1 MRLNTKCSVPI
12 HMLLFINRYGK
23 SRKVTSE
30 VLSSSTGCNAVII
43 RNLLSRLQKAQMV
56 SVKRGSGG
64 AVMKM
69 RMEDITFYDVQQAV
83 DPDALKNFIAVHP
96 EPNSG
101 CPIGKNIVKILSD
114 PSKQLE
120 EAIIKEMK
128 KIKLSDLVESLQL
141 AADEECTCF
150 DKLKEKKKKTE
161 QEG

>member
-1 MRLNTKCSVPI
+1 MRLNTKCSVAI
-12 HMLLFINRYGK
+12 HMLLFINRYGET
-23 SRKVTSE
+23 RKVTSE

-43 RNLLSRLQKAQMV
+43 RNLLSRLQKADMI

-69 RMEDITFYDVQQAV
+69 SMDDITFYDVQQAV

-101 CPIGKNIVKILSD
+101 CPIGKNIVKILSA

-120 EAIIKEMK
+120 DTIIREMRE
-128 KIKLSDLVESLQL
+128 IKLSALVESLQI

-150 DKLKEKKKKTE
+150 DKLKGKKMKNE
-161 QEG
+161 HA

>member
-1 MRLNTKCSVPI
+1 MRLNTKSSVAI
-12 HMLLFINRYGK
+12 HMLLFIDRYGA

-30 VLSSSTGCNAVII
+30 VLASSTGCNAVII
-43 RNLLSRLQKAQMV
+43 RNLLSKLQKADMV

-64 AVMKM
+64 AAMKM
-69 RMEDITFYDVQQAV
+69 RMEDMTFYDVQQAV
-83 DPDALKNFIAVHP
+83 DPDALENFIKVHP

-101 CPIGKNIVKILSD
+101 CPIGKNIVKILSE

-120 EAIIKEMK
+120 EAIITEMK

-150 DKLKEKKKKTE
+150 DRINAKKRKGRKKE
-161 QEG
+161 